1 MQRFDTVPLT
11 AVKTDEG
18 FIRDTPI
25 VGRTGVLRYK
35 NADGT
40 DRFEYRPPEEAFKA
54 DSLATLFG
62 KPITIGHKA
71 MVDAGN
77 AAAVKPVGTVLSEGR
92 QDGEAIRADIVI
104 YNLDTDARELS
115 CGYRLDL
122 DETPG
127 TTPDGQHYDAIQRNI
142 RYNHLAIVPAGRAGI
157 ARLNMDGEQEIDGE
171 SHEEKIG
178 AGTKKTGDE
187 KRMDNMTKIRL
198 DGGLEYEA
206 APEVGVYVDKL
217 RAENEQLRK
226 DAADAA
232 EAAQKEHDT
241 LQAKFDAAAAD
252 IEKMKKERE
261 DAEAEAKKNF
271 DEAVASRVALLGV
284 ATDHHIDKAD
294 EMTDTEI
301 KVAVIKSVRG
311 DAINLDRKSADYI
324 EAAYDMAKAD
334 TKSREDGM
342 AEQRKALQTRTEP
355 TEKEREDAHDD
366 PEAAL
371 EKLKAEEAELYM
383 KGRE

>member
-1 MQRFDTVPLT
+1 MQRFDTVAIT
-11 AVKTDEG
+11 ATKTDEG

-92 QDGEAIRADIVI
+92 QDGDTIRADIVI
-104 YNLDTDARELS
+104 YNLDTAARELS

-142 RYNHLAIVPAGRAGI
+142 RYNHLAIVPAGRAGV
-157 ARLNMDGEQEIDGE
+157 ARLNMDGEQEFEDG
-171 SHEEKIG
+171 SHEENG
-178 AGTKKTGDE
+178 GTESQDEGVKKPMAE
-187 KRMDNMTKIRL
+187 MTKIRL

-217 RAENEQLRK
+217 WAENEKLRK
-226 DAADAA
+226 DAKDAA

-241 LQAKFDAAAAD
+241 LQAKFDAATAD
-252 IEKMKKERE
+252 VEKLKKERE

-284 ATDHHIDKAD
+284 AKEHRIDKAED
-294 EMTDTEI
+294 MTDAEI
-301 KVAVIKSVRG
+301 KIAVIKAVRG
-311 DAINLDRKSADYI
+311 DSINLDGKSADYI
-324 EAAYDMAKAD
+324 EAAFDMAKAD
-334 TKSREDGM
+334 TKDRADGM
-342 AEQRKALQTRTEP
+342 AEQRKALETR
-355 TEKEREDAHDD
+355 KETQDKQDDRADDD

-371 EKLKAEEAELYM
+371 QKLMEAEAKAYL

>member
-1 MQRFDTVPLT
+1 MQRFDTVAFAATRT
-11 AVKTDEG
+11 AEG

-25 VGRTGVLRYK
+25 VGRTGILRYK

-40 DRFEYRPPEEAFKA
+40 DRYEYRPPEEAFKA
-54 DSLATLFG
+54 DSLTSLMG

-92 QDGEAIRADIVI
+92 QDGDAIRADIVI
-104 YNLDTDARELS
+104 YNLDTAARELS

-157 ARLNMDGEQEIDGE
+157 ARLNMDGEQEIEEE
-171 SHEEKIG
+171 SHEERKEG
-178 AGTKKTGDE
+178 VR

-217 RAENEQLRK
+217 RAENEKLRK

-232 EAAQKEHDT
+232 ETAQKEHDT
-241 LQAKFDAAAAD
+241 LQAKFDAATAD

-284 ATDHHIDKAD
+284 AKEHHIDKAE
-294 EMTDTEI
+294 EMTDQEI
-301 KVAVIKSVRG
+301 KIAVIKDVRG
-311 DAINLDRKSADYI
+311 DAINLDGKSADYI
-324 EAAYDMAKAD
+324 EAAFDMAKAD
-334 TKSREDGM
+334 TNSREDGM
-342 AEQRKALQTRTEP
+342 AEQRKAAQTHVEAKTSTENQ
-355 TEKEREDAHDD
+355 DSHDD

-371 EKLKAEEAELYM
+371 EKLKADEAELYM

>member
-1 MQRFDTVPLT
+1 MVQRFDTVAIT
-11 AVKTDEG
+11 ATKTDEG

-25 VGRTGVLRYK
+25 VGRTGILRYK

-54 DSLATLFG
+54 DSLATLMG
-62 KPITIGHKA
+62 KPITVGHRA

-92 QDGEAIRADIVI
+92 QDGDAIRADIVI
-104 YNLDTDARELS
+104 YNLDTAARELS

-157 ARLNMDGEQEIDGE
+157 ARLNMDGEQEFE
-171 SHEEKIG
+171 SESNEEQKEG
-178 AGTKKTGDE
+178 VK

-232 EAAQKEHDT
+232 EAAQKERDT

-271 DEAVASRVALLGV
+271 DEAVASRVDLLSV
-284 ATDHHIDKAD
+284 AKEHHIDKAE
-294 EMTDTEI
+294 EMTDSEI
-301 KVAVIKSVRG
+301 KIAVIKSVRG
-311 DAINLDRKSADYI
+311 DAINLDGKSADYI

-342 AEQRKALQTRTEP
+342 AEQRKATLTRTEP
-355 TEKEREDAHDD
+355 PAAEHEDAHDD

-383 KGRE
+383 KGRGE